1 MEDPWSL
8 QRGAKLWLYWP
19 VLDLSEKKKASAF
32 YLSIFIYFYYDT
44 TAQPAYFNTADG
56 GHDISFLLPL
66 LLTGKYF

>member
-1 MEDPWSL
+1 M
-8 QRGAKLWLYWP
+8 
-19 VLDLSEKKKASAF
+19 KKKASAF
-32 YLSIFIYFYYDT
+32 YLSIFIYFHYDT